1 MRPDPRPDAL
11 RATETLGRVYR
22 DDARRLVATLIRLL
36 GDFDLAEEALHD
48 AVAVAAEQ
56 WPRDG
61 VPGNP
66 RAWLISTARHRA
78 IDRLRRESRFVEKAR
93 ELAILIEQEEGA
105 AADSSG
111 YGADGIVDDRLRLI
125 FTCCHPALA
134 SDTQVALT
142 LRTVCGLTTEEIA
155 RAFVVPL
162 PTMAQ
167 RLVRATRKIREARI
181 PYRVPSGEELPD
193 RLAAVLS
200 VIYLTF
206 TEGYAAT
213 VGDAL
218 VRREL
223 CSEAIRLGRLVV
235 ELMPTATDA
244 NALLAL
250 MLLQD
255 SRRAARVGPEGELV
269 LLEDQDRALWD
280 RAAIAEGLAR
290 LDAVFHTPA
299 MVSPYAI
306 QAAIAA
312 IHARSAT
319 PADTDWHEIAGLY
332 AILHDLTPTPI
343 IELNRAVAVAMAEGP
358 EYGLPLLNALDARGD
373 LRSHHLLPAAQ
384 ADLLRRM
391 GQYRDAAAAYRRA
404 LDLVALEPERQF
416 LIARLADVES
426 SVL

>member
-1 MRPDPRPDAL
+1 M
-11 RATETLGRVYR
+11 
-22 DDARRLVATLIRLL
+22 
-36 GDFDLAEEALHD
+36 HD

-78 IDRLRRESRFVEKAR
+78 IDRLRRETRFVDKAR
-93 ELAILIEQEEGA
+93 ELAILLEQDEGA
-105 AADSSG
+105 AGTEISGSSVDG
-111 YGADGIVDDRLRLI
+111 GVDGIIDDRLRLI

-134 SDTQVALT
+134 LDAQVALT

-193 RLAAVLS
+193 RVAAVLS

-235 ELMPTATDA
+235 ELMPAATDA

-255 SRRAARVGPEGELV
+255 SRRAARVGTEGELV

-290 LDAVFHTPA
+290 VDAVFHTRDE
-299 MVSPYAI
+299 VTTYAI

-332 AILHDLTPTPI
+332 AVLHDLTPTPI

-391 GQYRDAAAAYRRA
+391 GQYRAAAAAYRRA
-404 LDLVALEPERQF
+404 LGLVALEPERQF

-426 SVL
+426 SVN

>member
-1 MRPDPRPDAL
+1 VTLSDARPDAL
-11 RATETLGRVYR
+11 HATETLGRVYR

-48 AVAVAAEQ
+48 AVAIAAEQ

-61 VPGNP
+61 VPANP

-78 IDRLRRESRFVEKAR
+78 IDRLRRASRFADKAR
-93 ELAILIEQEEGA
+93 QLAIQQEQDEREPDDVA
-105 AADSSG
+105 LSTEL
-111 YGADGIVDDRLRLI
+111 VDDRLRLI

-134 SDTQVALT
+134 PEARIALT

-155 RAFVVPL
+155 RAFVIPL

-167 RLVRATRKIREARI
+167 RLVRATRKIRDAHI
-181 PYRVPSGEELPD
+181 PYRIPSGDELPE

-200 VIYLTF
+200 VVYLTF

-223 CSEAIRLGRLVV
+223 CSEAIRLGRLLV
-235 ELMPTATDA
+235 ELMPTATEA

-250 MLLQD
+250 MLLHD

-269 LLEDQDRALWD
+269 LLENQDRTLWD

-290 LDAVFHTPA
+290 VDAVLQSQTT
-299 MVSPYAI
+299 VGPYAV

-319 PADTDWHEIAGLY
+319 PADTDWHEIAALY
-332 AILHDLTPTPI
+332 AVLHAITPTAI
-343 IELNRAVAVAMAEGP
+343 VELNRAVAVAMAHGP
-358 EYGLPLLNALDARGD
+358 EHGLALLEAIDAGGE
-373 LRSHHLLPAAQ
+373 LRSYHLLPAVQ

-391 GQYRDAAAAYRRA
+391 ARYREAAAAYRRA
-404 LDLVALEPERQF
+404 LDLVTLEPERQF
-416 LIARLADVES
+416 LMARLADVES
-426 SVL
+426 FVT